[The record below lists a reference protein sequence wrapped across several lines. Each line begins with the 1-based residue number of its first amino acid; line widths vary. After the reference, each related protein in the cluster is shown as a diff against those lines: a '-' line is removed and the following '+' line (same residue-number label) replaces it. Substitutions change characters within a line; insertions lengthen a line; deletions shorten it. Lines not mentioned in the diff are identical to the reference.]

1 MFAVGGVLGGFLIWL
16 GSEVGFGVNVCVSA
30 WVSEFMFH
38 FRGRDSGWVF
48 VFVARFGMI
57 LDGGIRSQDGFCGVD
72 VVGLV

>member
-1 MFAVGGVLGGFLIWL
+1 MPLTRGVRCGRCSWWFSDLARFRGGFWCL
-16 GSEVGFGVNVCVSA
+16 C
-30 WVSEFMFH
+30 

-57 LDGGIRSQDGFCGVD
+57 LDGGIRLQDGFCGVD